1 MNIISEKLKKVHSK
15 SIKYCKKLKGY
26 AKREF
31 IAVFYFENFL
41 TQEAIA
47 ELFGVSRDLVRKSM
61 KEEKEGKEI

>member
-1 MNIISEKLKKVHSK
+1 MNSN
-15 SIKYCKKLKGY
+15 
-26 AKREF
+26 KRAF

-47 ELFGVSRDLVRKSM
+47 ELFGVSRDLVRKSI